1 MILISST
8 LSNYTDFLIDWKLLG
23 YYIQNMGMI
32 KSHIRNQYDYT
43 HKS

>member
-23 YYIQNMGMI
+23 YIFKIWG
-32 KSHIRNQYDYT
+32 
-43 HKS
+43 